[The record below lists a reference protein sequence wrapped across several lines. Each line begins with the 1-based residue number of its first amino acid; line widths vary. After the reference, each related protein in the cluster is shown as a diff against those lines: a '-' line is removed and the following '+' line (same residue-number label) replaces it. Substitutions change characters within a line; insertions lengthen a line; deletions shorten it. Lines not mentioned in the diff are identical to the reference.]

1 MKGKRLLL
9 CIIAISFTILMFTGF
24 KSVTYNEGTKVP
36 NYKDVK
42 IITKEKDAPKVARL
56 VFEEYLKS
64 YENKAVK
71 DSLRLKDFK
80 IDKIEKIRYLEN
92 YPDAFSF
99 FVKYSV
105 KADIMDSEWIK
116 ANGKNSLFNWKKDNY
131 CYVELQCVNNRY
143 TIKTLSET
151 MGEK

>member
-1 MKGKRLLL
+1 MKGKKLLI
-9 CIIAISFTILMFTGF
+9 CIIAISFAILMFTGF
-24 KSVTYNEGTKVP
+24 KSVTYNKGIKVP
-36 NYKDVK
+36 NYKEAK
-42 IITKEKDAPKVARL
+42 IITKEKDASKVARL

-105 KADIMDSEWIK
+105 KADIMDSEWTK
-116 ANGKNSLFNWKKDNY
+116 ANGKSSLFNWKKDNY

-151 MGEK
+151 IGEK

>member
-9 CIIAISFTILMFTGF
+9 CIIAISFAVLMFTGF
-24 KSVTYNEGTKVP
+24 KSVTYNKGIKAP
-36 NYKDVK
+36 NYKGVK
-42 IITKEKDAPKVARL
+42 IITKEKEASKVARL

-64 YENKAVK
+64 YENKDVK

-105 KADIMDSEWIK
+105 KTDIMDSQWTK
-116 ANGKNSLFNWKKDNY
+116 VNGKNSLFNWKKDNY
-131 CYVELQCVNNRY
+131 CYVELQCINDKY
-143 TIKTLSET
+143 TIKILSENI
-151 MGEK
+151 GEK